1 MKPKLRIAA
10 ASLLA
15 MAAVAAF
22 LYNLSAQK
30 EILYFASVVTLC
42 GTILILLKEIAQA
55 RNKK

>member
-42 GTILILLKEIAQA
+42 GTILNFGQGNRTSQK
-55 RNKK
+55 